1 MPYANPYANF
11 PPLFVGK
18 RRDMEGVTH
27 TNNKKCKDITGYNE
41 ICKKNTL
48 NPYTDVT
55 QEMRDDALEAFEKY
69 LSI

>member
-11 PPLFVGK
+11 PSLFVGK

-27 TNNKKCKDITGYNE
+27 TNNNKCKDITGYNE

-48 NPYTDVT
+48 NPNN
-55 QEMRDDALEAFEKY
+55 EE
-69 LSI
+69 S